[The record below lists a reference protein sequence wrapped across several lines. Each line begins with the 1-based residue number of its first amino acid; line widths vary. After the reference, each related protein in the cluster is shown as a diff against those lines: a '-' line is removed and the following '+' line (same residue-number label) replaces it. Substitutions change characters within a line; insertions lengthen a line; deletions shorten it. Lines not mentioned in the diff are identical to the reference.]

1 MLHLLNNLSMILR
14 RVGIGMVSGFFY
26 SFLKDIPANEMR
38 IFIEDS
44 TEIVEY
50 VYSLT
55 TEELEN
61 IVTHN
66 K

>member
-1 MLHLLNNLSMILR
+1 MLHSSNDLGRILR
-14 RVGIGMVSGFFY
+14 RLGIGIVNGFLY

-44 TEIVEY
+44 IEIVEY
-50 VYSLT
+50 VYCLT